1 MIRRLFMIMLMSIIS
16 LNLFA
21 QTRVDGFDSYDAM
34 IGKEVR
40 LYNVVSMAEHQGYF
54 AYDFDGSKPKLIKDD
69 AIYREL
75 QKNNIY
81 VKEIVKHKKHS
92 YLKVTVKGKSLYL
105 ILDDGFNYLANA
117 RSVSYWTEQ
126 NDRYV
131 TLYSHLYAG
140 SNIVAG
146 DYKRI
151 YPYVVLSKY
160 IPITWCPIAS
170 MPENINDEVLF
181 KFTISGRPMIEFALS
196 NNIIECYK
204 ADFITK
210 EQFDIEQTKYIENHT
225 NNIDNDA
232 TIDVINNDKIDK
244 NRVFEADI
252 ELTDSA
258 KNILEEHNINYDLGF
273 DLLFSVYCHTTKTT
287 GTYSKTKHDYF
298 KGFILGQEIELP
310 SSAVIFR
317 HEGDKE
323 YLMARG
329 DVGINTR
336 RSVAAD
342 NNAKYSAGVLLWMDN
357 YSAELQSKIDK
368 TNAYYKKNGI
378 LILDQEYSFSDYR
391 FGLKFNFY
399 NCFSKDIKYI
409 VLTVVGYNQVGDKER
424 DDWGNHTKEAR
435 CIGPIKPTNT
445 GVYDFNDLFK
455 DEKDIIKELKVEK
468 VVVTF
473 MDNTTKTFSG
483 KSNVDKLRLESY
495 PAVNLNDDKPI
506 KVGKA
511 TDFYDFVTGINWQW
525 TEAELVSHLGYKIQ
539 RCKKDEWQDE
549 NSESNY
555 KLDGITVCGIP
566 IADSNIRVDKHTRK
580 LYRMNLIVL
589 DDATDLSTYPKIEN
603 ALVAQFGAPI
613 QKNLTDDRRDFIWHC
628 DGYKIEATYWD
639 LSNSTTKV
647 VENYVYIV
655 SIEPH

>member
-1 MIRRLFMIMLMSIIS
+1 MIRRLFMIILMSIIS

-54 AYDFDGSKPKLIKDD
+54 AYNIDGDKPKVIKSSGT
-69 AIYREL
+69 YQEL
-75 QKNNIY
+75 EQNNIHIG
-81 VKEIVKHKKHS
+81 EIVKRKKSS
-92 YLKVTVKGKSLYL
+92 YLKVLLRGEYIYL
-105 ILDDGFNYLANA
+105 KLDRRFNYLANA
-117 RSVSYWTEQ
+117 RSVSYWAEK
-126 NDRYV
+126 NDALV
-131 TLYSHLYAG
+131 TTYSHLRAD
-140 SNIVAG
+140 SNILFG
-146 DYKRI
+146 DYEAFYKD
-151 YPYVVLSKY
+151 VVLSEY
-160 IPITWCPIAS
+160 VAISWMPISIPS
-170 MPENINDEVLF
+170 NINEEVLF
-181 KFTISGRPMIEFALS
+181 GFTINGGYKKVYELSYNLIEQ
-196 NNIIECYK
+196 YK
-204 ADFITK
+204 SDFVTP
-210 EQFDIEQTKYIENHT
+210 EQFSKAQEAYNIAHPKSEGIIVGAVVPNSDEVDKY
-225 NNIDNDA
+225 
-232 TIDVINNDKIDK
+232 
-244 NRVFEADI
+244 RVFEADI
-252 ELTDSA
+252 KLTDSA

-273 DLLFSVYCHTTKTT
+273 DLLFSVYCHTAKTT

-435 CIGPIKPTNT
+435 CIGPINPTNT

-455 DEKDIIKELKVEK
+455 DEKGIIKELKVEK

-525 TEAELVSHLGYKIQ
+525 TEAELVSHLVYKIQ

-613 QKNLTDDRRDFIWHC
+613 QKNLTDDRRDCIWHC

-639 LSNSTTKV
+639 LSNASTEV
-647 VENYVYIV
+647 IENYSYII
-655 SIEPH
+655 SIEPR

>member
-40 LYNVVSMAEHQGYF
+40 LYNTVSMADHQGYF
-54 AYDFDGSKPKLIKDD
+54 VYDIENGKPKVVKNS
-69 AIYREL
+69 AIYQEL
-75 QKNNIY
+75 EKNNIL
-81 VKEIVKHKKHS
+81 VSDVIKHKKTN
-92 YLKVTVKGKSLYL
+92 YLKATLKGKTIYL
-105 ILDDGFNYLANA
+105 ILNDGFNYLTNA
-117 RSVSYWTEQ
+117 RSVSYWTEL
-126 NDRYV
+126 NDAYV
-131 TLYSHLYAG
+131 MTYSHLRVE
-140 SNIVAG
+140 SNILQG
-146 DYKRI
+146 DYERI
-151 YPYVVLSKY
+151 YNDVLMSKY
-160 IPITWCPIAS
+160 VAISWSPISIPA
-170 MPENINDEVLF
+170 NINDEVLF
-181 KFTISGRPMIEFALS
+181 RFTIKGNSNKTYTLSHNVIEQ
-196 NNIIECYK
+196 YK
-204 ADFITK
+204 DDFITS
-210 EQFDIEQTKYIENHT
+210 EQFNTELNAYLTSNPQIVDGNTEVVTPNYDE
-225 NNIDNDA
+225 IDA
-232 TIDVINNDKIDK
+232 H
-244 NRVFEADI
+244 RVFEADI

-378 LILDQEYSFSDYR
+378 LILGQEYSFSDYR

-455 DEKDIIKELKVEK
+455 DEKGIIKELKVEK

>member
-34 IGKEVR
+34 VGKEVR
-40 LYNVVSMAEHQGYF
+40 LYNVVPMVEHQGYF
-54 AYDFDGSKPKLIKDD
+54 AYNIDGDKPKVIKSSGT
-69 AIYREL
+69 YQEL
-75 QKNNIY
+75 EQNNIHIG
-81 VKEIVKHKKHS
+81 EIVKYKKS
-92 YLKVTVKGKSLYL
+92 RYLKVLLRGEHIYL
-105 ILDDGFNYLANA
+105 KLDKRFNYLANA
-117 RSVSYWTEQ
+117 RSVSYWAAK
-126 NDRYV
+126 NDALV
-131 TLYSHLYAG
+131 TTYSHLRAD
-140 SNIVAG
+140 SNILYG
-146 DYKRI
+146 DYEAFYKD
-151 YPYVVLSKY
+151 VVLSEY
-160 IPITWCPIAS
+160 VAISWMPISIPS
-170 MPENINDEVLF
+170 NINEEVLF
-181 KFTISGRPMIEFALS
+181 GFAIKGGYKRVYELSYNLIEQ
-196 NNIIECYK
+196 YK
-204 ADFITK
+204 SDFVTP
-210 EQFDIEQTKYIENHT
+210 EQFSKAQEAYNIAHPKSEGIIVGAVVPNSDEVDKY
-225 NNIDNDA
+225 
-232 TIDVINNDKIDK
+232 
-244 NRVFEADI
+244 RVFEADI
-252 ELTDSA
+252 KLTDSA

-329 DVGINTR
+329 DIGINTR

-378 LILDQEYSFSDYR
+378 LILDLEYSFSDYR

-435 CIGPIKPTNT
+435 CIGPIRPTNT

-455 DEKDIIKELKVEK
+455 DEKGIIKELKVEK

-639 LSNSTTKV
+639 LSNASTEV
-647 VENYVYIV
+647 VENYSYII
-655 SIEPH
+655 SIEPR

>member
-34 IGKEVR
+34 VGKEVR

-54 AYDFDGSKPKLIKDD
+54 AYNIDGNKPKVIKSS
-69 AIYREL
+69 ATYKEL
-75 QKNNIY
+75 EQNNIHIG
-81 VKEIVKHKKHS
+81 EIVKHKKS
-92 YLKVTVKGKSLYL
+92 RYLKVLLRGEHIYL
-105 ILDDGFNYLANA
+105 KLDKRFNYLANA
-117 RSVSYWTEQ
+117 RSVSYWAEK
-126 NDRYV
+126 NDALV
-131 TLYSHLYAG
+131 TTYSHLRAD
-140 SNIVAG
+140 SNILYG
-146 DYKRI
+146 DYEAFYKD
-151 YPYVVLSKY
+151 VVLSEY
-160 IPITWCPIAS
+160 VAISWMPISIPS
-170 MPENINDEVLF
+170 NINEEVLF
-181 KFTISGRPMIEFALS
+181 GFAIKGGYKRVYELSYNLIEQ
-196 NNIIECYK
+196 YK
-204 ADFITK
+204 RDFVTP
-210 EQFDIEQTKYIENHT
+210 EQFSKAQEAYNIAHPKSEGIIVGAVVPNSDEVDKY
-225 NNIDNDA
+225 
-232 TIDVINNDKIDK
+232 
-244 NRVFEADI
+244 RVFEADI
-252 ELTDSA
+252 KLTDSA

-435 CIGPIKPTNT
+435 CIGPINPTNT

-455 DEKDIIKELKVEK
+455 DEKGIIKELKVEK

-639 LSNSTTKV
+639 LSNASTEV
-647 VENYVYIV
+647 VENYSYII
-655 SIEPH
+655 SIEPR